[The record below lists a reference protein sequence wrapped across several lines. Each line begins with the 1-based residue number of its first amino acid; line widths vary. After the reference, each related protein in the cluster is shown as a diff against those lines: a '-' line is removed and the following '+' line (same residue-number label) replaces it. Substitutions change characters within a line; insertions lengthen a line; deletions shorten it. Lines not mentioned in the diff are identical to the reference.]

1 VSAPAAPRA
10 LARPGHPATTRLAL
24 AEFLLSCDSA
34 AECAQWGLDWLA
46 SHAGLRQG
54 LILLVSED
62 GARLVTRAWY
72 GIRPGRL
79 PRLEVRLE
87 QREHPLVTALARG
100 EAVQLP
106 YDGHGDGHHGVSFPA
121 GRPFL
126 CIPLRGP
133 DTAREDAPGLLVLAP
148 AEPDVARE
156 GAWLATVL
164 GAKLAGLRTSQ
175 AITEARRRVE
185 QERTLLQT
193 IINAVPDPV
202 LLTDGEGR
210 MLLANARAE
219 ALFAASER
227 ESEGR
232 RRAIALNNMLFSA
245 ALAGRALD
253 ESAPH
258 RRELLLVDPEDGSD
272 LLFELLSALTPQHG
286 GGIVS
291 ILRNVTDLRRATEE
305 MEDNYRKLREVEAEV
320 RAERDRMNLVIDSV
334 ADPILVTDP
343 GGAIVLMNAPA
354 ERLFTLPPQAPSEVA
369 GRVQSNDAHF
379 SSFLANLMFG
389 GDALRLRGHLSLT
402 EPRTGEALPMEAL
415 TGKILAQQNELVGI
429 VTILHDQ
436 REAIERERLYEQL
449 KEVSAKLEEKVAQ
462 ATAELVW
469 QNELLRRQALQLEQ
483 ASAAKSQ
490 FLANMSHEFRTPL
503 NAILGYTSMLLQGV
517 PDLLTTAQRKSVSR
531 VDSSARHLLA
541 LISDILDISRIEAGK
556 MPVHVSDFTVADLI
570 AEVMAEV
577 EPIVA
582 RTRLT
587 VTRELSP
594 RLPAMRSDRQ
604 KIKQVVLNLLTN
616 AFKFTPEGWVKV
628 SADFDPVTECVA
640 VAVAD
645 SGIGI
650 AEEDQARVFEDFS
663 QADSS
668 PTRAYSGAGLG
679 LSISRRLAAM
689 LGGELRLSSKPGQ
702 GSTFVLVLPRQVKDR

>member
-1 VSAPAAPRA
+1 
-10 LARPGHPATTRLAL
+10 
-24 AEFLLSCDSA
+24 
-34 AECAQWGLDWLA
+34 
-46 SHAGLRQG
+46 
-54 LILLVSED
+54 
-62 GARLVTRAWY
+62 
-72 GIRPGRL
+72 
-79 PRLEVRLE
+79 
-87 QREHPLVTALARG
+87 
-100 EAVQLP
+100 
-106 YDGHGDGHHGVSFPA
+106 
-121 GRPFL
+121 
-126 CIPLRGP
+126 
-133 DTAREDAPGLLVLAP
+133 
-148 AEPDVARE
+148 
-156 GAWLATVL
+156 
-164 GAKLAGLRTSQ
+164 
-175 AITEARRRVE
+175 
-185 QERTLLQT
+185 
-193 IINAVPDPV
+193 
-202 LLTDGEGR
+202 
-210 MLLANARAE
+210 
-219 ALFAASER
+219 
-227 ESEGR
+227 
-232 RRAIALNNMLFSA
+232 
-245 ALAGRALD
+245 
-253 ESAPH
+253 
-258 RRELLLVDPEDGSD
+258 
-272 LLFELLSALTPQHG
+272 
-286 GGIVS
+286 
-291 ILRNVTDLRRATEE
+291 
-305 MEDNYRKLREVEAEV
+305 
-320 RAERDRMNLVIDSV
+320 
-334 ADPILVTDP
+334 
-343 GGAIVLMNAPA
+343 
-354 ERLFTLPPQAPSEVA
+354 
-369 GRVQSNDAHF
+369 
-379 SSFLANLMFG
+379 MFG
-389 GDALRLRGHLSLT
+389 GDALRLRGHLSLA